1 MANVELLRKKISESG
16 MTVSAIA
23 DKSGIL
29 RETLYNRMKSGNFY
43 ASEIVSLT
51 KVLRLSRKE
60 RDDIFLP
67 WYVNAIHIRQ
77 INLKKEREYVIRK

>member
-1 MANVELLRKKISESG
+1 MANVELLKKKISDSG
-16 MTVSAIA
+16 MTLSAIA
-23 DKSGIL
+23 DKLGIL

-51 KVLRLSRKE
+51 RVLRLTRKE

-67 WYVNAIHIRQ
+67 
-77 INLKKEREYVIRK
+77 